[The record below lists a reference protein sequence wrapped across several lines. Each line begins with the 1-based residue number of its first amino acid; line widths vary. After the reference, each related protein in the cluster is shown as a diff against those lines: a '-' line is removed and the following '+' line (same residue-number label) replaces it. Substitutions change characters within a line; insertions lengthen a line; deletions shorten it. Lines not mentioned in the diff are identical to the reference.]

1 MQRPRGG
8 SRPSPRL
15 AAVMILASVLLLG
28 AVSAEPKV
36 DPATGK
42 IRMLLIGE
50 TYTQLPAIG
59 YMLSDPM
66 LEVTLIPAGSVVDE
80 KTSKR
85 FVRIYMPRSKAELL
99 RNYDVVELF
108 DFVPYAL
115 SDKHIQWIHDAV
127 YKEGVGLALVEMGW
141 YAVPDWTGNDAAAW
155 MATVLYKAYPA
166 DLVIGKQNRRTAYMK
181 ILVRE
186 PSLVDLPGFDKT
198 PLTEVQHHGI
208 QVARPGSVVFTK
220 WRAGNEDAIVG
231 GRYGAGTTLM
241 IPMGWDNVPLW
252 TQEGWHYFISFVS
265 NHAYYV
271 AKVPLPKDPN
281 LVQALR
287 TAFSEY
293 LTRKSLATSF
303 LDFISGFGAKTD
315 KIEQL
320 LTEMEADRKKA
331 QRLYIQGNYEAS
343 WQMMTSLLERFRRIT
358 DESMKL
364 RKKALMWIYTIEW
377 FVVTGTLFLAGIVI
391 WNLMVK
397 RRLYREVA
405 TTRGA

>member
-1 MQRPRGG
+1 MQNGLK
-8 SRPSPRL
+8 RPSASLFFISVIMLVSLPAEVSGGPR
-15 AAVMILASVLLLG
+15 
-28 AVSAEPKV
+28 V
-36 DPATGK
+36 DPASGK
-42 IRMLLIGE
+42 IRMLLVGE
-50 TYTQLPAIG
+50 TFTQLPAIR

-85 FVRIYMPRSKAELL
+85 FVRIYMPRSKSELL
-99 RNYDVVELF
+99 ENYDVVELF

-115 SDKHIQWIHDAV
+115 LDKHIQWIHDSV
-127 YKEGVGLALVEMGW
+127 YEEGVGLALVEMGW

-166 DLVIGKQNRRTAYMK
+166 DLVIGKQNKRTAYMK
-181 ILVRE
+181 VLVRD
-186 PSLVDLPGFDKT
+186 PPLVDLPGFEKAD
-198 PLTEVQHHGI
+198 LTEVQHHGI
-208 QVARPGSVVFTK
+208 QVARPGAVVFTK
-220 WRAGNEDAIVG
+220 WRAGGEDAIIG
-231 GRYGAGTTLM
+231 GRYGAGATLM

-252 TQEGWHYFISFVS
+252 TQEGWDYFISFVS

-271 AKVPLPKDPN
+271 ARVPLPEDPN

-287 TAFSEY
+287 VAFSEY

-303 LDFISGFGAKTD
+303 LDFISGFGARTD
-315 KIEQL
+315 RIEQL
-320 LTEMEADRKKA
+320 LSEMEHERKEA
-331 QRLYIQGNYEAS
+331 QSLYITGDYQAS
-343 WQMMTSLLERFRRIT
+343 WQAITSILERFQAIT

-364 RKKALMWIYTIEW
+364 RRRALMWIYTIEW
-377 FVVTGTLFLAGIVI
+377 FVVTGTLFLAGLAL
-391 WNLMVK
+391 WTLMVK